1 MRVNDAVSGL
11 VFAALGGALIQQASR
26 LPGFPGQK
34 YGPDLFPKIL
44 GIGLILCGV
53 GLIVRGAKAL
63 TAGAPLL
70 VHQEWMKETRA
81 VLNVFA
87 FIGAIVFYLVLSE
100 PIGFIPVAFAVFL
113 GLFLWFKVSPPR
125 AVVVAV
131 LATAGFHWFFGSL
144 FRIPLPRGVLTT
156 IL

>member
-11 VFAALGGALIQQASR
+11 VFAGLGGTLIHQASR

-34 YGPDLFPKIL
+34 FGPDLFPKIL
-44 GIGLILCGV
+44 GVGLVLCGL
-53 GLIVRGAKAL
+53 GLVLRGARAL
-63 TAGAPLL
+63 MAGAPLL
-70 VHQEWMKETRA
+70 VHQDWMKETRA

-87 FIGAIVFYLVLSE
+87 FVGAILFYLVLSE

-113 GLFLWFKVSPPR
+113 GLFLWFKVSAPR
-125 AVVVAV
+125 AFVVAA